1 MVDIIYVRGW
11 QDCLDAIEK
20 IINESA
26 NLTEAKNKIQQLQ
39 KLIRENKFE
48 KIRYELG
55 AYNIF

>member
-11 QDCLDAIEK
+11 QDCLDAIEE
-20 IINESA
+20 IINKSA

-55 AYNIF
+55 AYSIF